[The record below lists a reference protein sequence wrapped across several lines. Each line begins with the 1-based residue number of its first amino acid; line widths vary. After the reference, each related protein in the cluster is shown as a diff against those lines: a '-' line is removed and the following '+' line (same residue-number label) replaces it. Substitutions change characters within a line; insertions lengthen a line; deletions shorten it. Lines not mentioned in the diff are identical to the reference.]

1 MAGSESAMSAIPAA
15 AGRARNESG
24 VESGDASG
32 DNSAS
37 SSDTARDDS
46 TSDESDDSRAEDEE
60 EEDTEQTE
68 EGDGDEEED
77 KGGGKHDHDESSA
90 DEEDSRAL
98 SSLRGGGAVSEF
110 AHLDE
115 LDMVCLLRDGQLQL
129 AGYAKAENGM
139 CIGQWF
145 NFYGSDTQPLQDRV
159 YAPAFRDPKDD
170 TEVRTYRPKRSY
182 EAVDGEWAKSEELVA
197 RFKLVQ
203 AKIPANHALAINQRL
218 SEMNVQPRSL
228 CRAASSKRRR
238 H

>member
-1 MAGSESAMSAIPAA
+1 MPAIPAA

-24 VESGDASG
+24 AESEDAYG

-37 SSDTARDDS
+37 SSETARNDS

-60 EEDTEQTE
+60 EEETERTE

-129 AGYAKAENGM
+129 AGDAKAENGM

-145 NFYGSDTQPLQDRV
+145 NFYGTDTQPLQDRV
-159 YAPAFRDPKDD
+159 YAPAFRDS

-197 RFKLVQ
+197 RFKLVP
-203 AKIPANHALAINQRL
+203 KIPANHALAINQRL

-228 CRAASSKRRR
+228 CRAASSKLGAI
-238 H
+238 